1 MGIGSDERQYCAPG
15 IDLPLSTFCRSKFG
29 EYDEYHSSKDNFD
42 LVTEEGLAGS
52 FRVMKSIIRALEF
65 GIYPKVNVFCEPQL
79 GKRGLY
85 PNTSKLYKDKH
96 PAKLRM
102 DIISYSDGKLSI
114 FDIAKVL
121 KTNLSLILDELLILA
136 PENLITFNR

>member
-1 MGIGSDERQYCAPG
+1 MC
-15 IDLPLSTFCRSKFG
+15 TFCRSKFG

-42 LVTEEGLAGS
+42 VVTEKGLAGS
-52 FRVMKSIIRALEF
+52 FSVMKSIIRSLEF
-65 GIYPKVNVFCEPQL
+65 GIYPKVNLFCEPQL

-102 DIISYSDGKLSI
+102 DIISYCDGKMSI
-114 FDIAKVL
+114 FDIAKLL
-121 KTNLSLILDELLILA
+121 KINLSLVLDELLILA
-136 PENLITFNR
+136 RENLIIINR